1 MIFRHRYLSYSK
13 MKKVIT
19 FLVLVFYLNSTI
31 GATFHFHYCMGKL
44 ITISLKDLGKEKC
57 QKCGMDDTNNQDCCK
72 NVKVI
77 SEGNDLHACN
87 APIIYNSFF
96 FESIPERF
104 NRTLLVNS
112 SVRSQYTL
120 QAEIP
125 SGVFSQFYLEY
136 RSLRI

>member
-1 MIFRHRYLSYSK
+1 

-31 GATFHFHYCMGKL
+31 GATFHFHYCMGDL

-57 QKCGMDDTNNQDCCK
+57 QKCGMDDTNNQDCCR

-87 APIIYNSFF
+87 APIIYNFCF
-96 FESIPERF
+96 FESVPELF
-104 NRTLLVNS
+104 NHTVLVKLS
-112 SVRSQYTL
+112 PVRSQHTFE
-120 QAEIP
+120 AEIP
-125 SGVFSQFYLEY
+125 PGVFAQFYIEY